1 VTINKGESMNKKII
15 SLFTLL
21 AFVIFSVSCYT
32 TKTRRVNTSADWK
45 GEKGKILWVIK
56 TSGEYVEF
64 SKDNPGRIIG
74 DKVVGTAIILSKK
87 VVIDR
92 ADIEKIKRDQKGKIL
107 KITTKDGKIYKV
119 VKGTEK
125 EEKDKITFFT
135 IYESNELVFVPLSDV
150 KWKNVLIVVGVVA
163 VAIIILNWM
172 FKNVIEEMFPPG

>member
-1 VTINKGESMNKKII
+1 MNKKII

-32 TKTRRVNTSADWK
+32 TKTRRVNTSADWQGK
-45 GEKGKILWVIK
+45 KGKILWVIK
-56 TSGEYVEF
+56 TSGEYIEF

-74 DKVVGTAIILSKK
+74 DKIVGKAIILSKK

-92 ADIEKIKRDQKGKIL
+92 ANIEENKRDQNGKIL
-107 KITTKDGKIYKV
+107 KITTKDGKMYTV

-135 IYESNELVFVPLSDV
+135 IYESNEQILIPLSEV
-150 KWKNVLIVVGVVA
+150 KLYQVLIGLG
-163 VAIIILNWM
+163 ILLVM
-172 FKNVIEEMFPPG
+172 GLIMYIFLKGLFPPT

>member
-1 VTINKGESMNKKII
+1 MKKFI

-32 TKTRRVNTSADWK
+32 TKTRRVNTSADWQGK
-45 GEKGKILWVIK
+45 KGKILWVIK
-56 TSGEYVEF
+56 TSGEYIEF

-74 DKVVGTAIILSKK
+74 DKIVGKAIILSKK

-92 ADIEKIKRDQKGKIL
+92 ANIEENKRDQNGKIL
-107 KITTKDGKIYKV
+107 KITTKDGKMYTV

-135 IYESNELVFVPLSDV
+135 IYESNEQILIPLSEV
-150 KWKNVLIVVGVVA
+150 KLYQVLIGLG
-163 VAIIILNWM
+163 ILLVM
-172 FKNVIEEMFPPG
+172 GLIMYIFLKGLFPPT